1 MTEVEPIVF
10 DGLWW
15 GGVFMVNLD
24 DPAYSL
30 SCKQADSR
38 LCSTDQE

>member
-1 MTEVEPIVF
+1 MTGAEPIVF
-10 DGLWW
+10 DGLRW

-24 DPAYSL
+24 DPAHSL
-30 SCKQADSR
+30 SCEQADSR